1 MSMATIKDVAKE
13 AGVAVGTV
21 SKVINNIAVKPETK
35 VLVEN
40 AIKKLK
46 YEPNIYARGLKT
58 NRTNTIAVILP
69 TIWNPFFSELA
80 YNIEKCLRKVGMKMI
95 LCNSEK
101 NKESEIE
108 YILMAKQNKMDGI
121 IAITYNNID
130 EYVSDNIAFVSIDRY
145 FSNNITYISSDNF
158 NGGKLAAK
166 KLIES
171 GCKNL
176 AYIGRGSKIDNATR
190 KRKQGFIRYCEAKNI
205 SYDTC
210 ELFGSQEEFEILLD
224 KFIEENFKDNIKID
238 GIFAVTDNYALDF
251 IKRLEKLNI
260 NIPKDVQVIGYD
272 GMRSCAQDEFK
283 ISTIRQPIEL
293 IAQESVNALIDI
305 IEKKSVK
312 KEIILP
318 IDFIKGYTTK

>member
-1 MSMATIKDVAKE
+1 MATIKDVAKE

-46 YEPNIYARGLKT
+46 YEPNIYARGFKT

-80 YNIEKCLRKVGMKMI
+80 YNIEKSLRKEGMKMI

-108 YILMAKQNKMDGI
+108 YISMAKQNKMDGI
-121 IAITYNNID
+121 IAITYSNID

-145 FSNNITYISSDNF
+145 FSKNITYVSSDNF
-158 NGGKLAAK
+158 EGGKLAAE

-190 KRKQGFIRYCEAKNI
+190 KRKEGFINYCEEKNI
-205 SYDTC
+205 SYDIC
-210 ELFGSQEEFEILLD
+210 ELFGSPEEFEILLD
-224 KFIEENFKDNIKID
+224 KFIEDNFKNNIKID
-238 GIFAVTDNYALDF
+238 GVFAVTDNYALDF
-251 IKRLEKLNI
+251 IKRLKKLNI
-260 NIPKDVQVIGYD
+260 NIPEDVQVIGYD
-272 GMRSCAQDEFK
+272 GMKSCAQDEFK

-293 IAQESVNALIDI
+293 IAQESVSALINI
-305 IEKKSVK
+305 IEKKSEK

-318 IDFIKGYTTK
+318 ISFIKGYTTK

>member
-166 KLIES
+166 KLIKS

-190 KRKQGFIRYCEAKNI
+190 KRKEGFIRYCEAKNI
-205 SYDTC
+205 SNSSC